1 MTGHN
6 DRRGLTVWE
15 ILFAVLVLLFLVA
28 VIVPAL
34 CRVRSTPFRLTC
46 GVHLCGI
53 GKAMLIYASDYDDR
67 LPRAGGPNASWAAR
81 TPNWAAQEAAEAY
94 GMSSESET
102 GGRAGMSAS
111 LYLLVKY
118 MEVTPREFLCVD
130 KERNIEK
137 GASVF
142 DPNDYGVQN
151 RALSDLWD
159 FGPNPP
165 VHVSY
170 AYYRAHGAVKL
181 TLQGDSDL
189 AMAADSNPWMD
200 SPFKRA
206 KDFSAFMPDRAPFTG
221 TQESALRGNTWAHSG
236 DGQNVLFLDCH
247 VEFSKRAFCGVDD
260 DNVYTFWDDDDK
272 VRGWPATFGAVPA
285 DMTDSLLV
293 NDPALAGQRN

>member
-1 MTGHN
+1 
-6 DRRGLTVWE
+6 
-15 ILFAVLVLLFLVA
+15 
-28 VIVPAL
+28 
-34 CRVRSTPFRLTC
+34 
-46 GVHLCGI
+46 
-53 GKAMLIYASDYDDR
+53 
-67 LPRAGGPNASWAAR
+67 
-81 TPNWAAQEAAEAY
+81 
-94 GMSSESET
+94 
-102 GGRAGMSAS
+102 
-111 LYLLVKY
+111 
-118 MEVTPREFLCVD
+118 
-130 KERNIEK
+130 
-137 GASVF
+137 
-142 DPNDYGVQN
+142 
-151 RALSDLWD
+151 
-159 FGPNPP
+159 

-189 AMAADSNPWMD
+189 AMAADRNPWMD